1 MFQKGL
7 GSIPNITRD
16 NYQTNCFTICFDV
29 RKVLQ
34 DPTSSISTRSGDLVR
49 IDLMNL
55 TANAVTECWMT
66 MFAFSVVAI
75 RESGVTLLT

>member
-7 GSIPNITRD
+7 GNIPNINRD

-29 RKVLQ
+29 RKVLS

-49 IDLMNL
+49 IDLTNL

-66 MFAFSVVAI
+66 TMAFSVVAI

>member
-49 IDLMNL
+49 IDLTNL
-55 TANAVTECWMT
+55 TANAVTECWLT
-66 MFAFSVVAI
+66 IFAFSVVAI